1 MIFETL
7 YVLFSITKKHW
18 WWVSTFRHT
27 YYKREKKKIPESE
40 IFNIH
45 IFLIFTTVVLQRINI
60 VFSCLQYPQRV
71 AQWLTYS

>member
-1 MIFETL
+1 MCCFPLQRNTGGGYLHSDIPT
-7 YVLFSITKKHW
+7 V
-18 WWVSTFRHT
+18 RG
-27 YYKREKKKIPESE
+27 KKKIPKSE

-60 VFSCLQYPQRV
+60 VFSCLQYPQRL